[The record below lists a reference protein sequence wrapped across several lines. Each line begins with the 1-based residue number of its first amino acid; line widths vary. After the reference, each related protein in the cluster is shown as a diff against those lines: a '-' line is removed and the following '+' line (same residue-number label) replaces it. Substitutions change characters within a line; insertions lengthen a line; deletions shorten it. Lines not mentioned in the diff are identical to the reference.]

1 MVWFDLDAGGD
12 FNTIDP
18 ENLMLKWDP
27 YNLTMNLEASVTIS
41 LWGYRVNIEKVVVSV
56 STINSYIFRDTL
68 LRKASKFLYVCR
80 KIVLHQSFYGL
91 MIWKRVYKT
100 KEYLASVR
108 PTITKEI
115 TEKK

>member
-41 LWGYRVNIEKVVVSV
+41 LWGYRVNIQKVVLSL
-56 STINSYIFRDTL
+56 STIKIDCCEERQHFYFIFVGR
-68 LRKASKFLYVCR
+68 
-80 KIVLHQSFYGL
+80 
-91 MIWKRVYKT
+91 
-100 KEYLASVR
+100 
-108 PTITKEI
+108 
-115 TEKK
+115 

>member
-41 LWGYRVNIEKVVVSV
+41 LWGYRVNIQKEVLSLF
-56 STINSYIFRDTL
+56 IIDSYILIDTDKL
-68 LRKASKFLYVCR
+68 L
-80 KIVLHQSFYGL
+80 
-91 MIWKRVYKT
+91 
-100 KEYLASVR
+100 
-108 PTITKEI
+108 
-115 TEKK
+115 

>member
-41 LWGYRVNIEKVVVSV
+41 LWGYRVNIPKVVLSV
-56 STINSYIFRDTL
+56 FIHDFYILGINCCEE
-68 LRKASKFLYVCR
+68 RK
-80 KIVLHQSFYGL
+80 SFFMFVGG
-91 MIWKRVYKT
+91 
-100 KEYLASVR
+100 
-108 PTITKEI
+108 
-115 TEKK
+115 

>member
-41 LWGYRVNIEKVVVSV
+41 LWGYRVNIPK
-56 STINSYIFRDTL
+56 
-68 LRKASKFLYVCR
+68 
-80 KIVLHQSFYGL
+80 
-91 MIWKRVYKT
+91 
-100 KEYLASVR
+100 
-108 PTITKEI
+108 
-115 TEKK
+115 

>member
-41 LWGYRVNIEKVVVSV
+41 LWGYRVNIQKVVLSL
-56 STINSYIFRDTL
+56 STINSNILIDCCEERQHFFFNFVGR
-68 LRKASKFLYVCR
+68 
-80 KIVLHQSFYGL
+80 
-91 MIWKRVYKT
+91 
-100 KEYLASVR
+100 
-108 PTITKEI
+108 
-115 TEKK
+115 

>member
-41 LWGYRVNIEKVVVSV
+41 LWGYRVNIQKVVLSI
-56 STINSYIFRDTL
+56 STINSYFIE
-68 LRKASKFLYVCR
+68 
-80 KIVLHQSFYGL
+80 INFYEE
-91 MIWKRVYKT
+91 R
-100 KEYLASVR
+100 
-108 PTITKEI
+108 
-115 TEKK
+115 

>member
-41 LWGYRVNIEKVVVSV
+41 LWGYRVNIQKK
-56 STINSYIFRDTL
+56 SYLYLQLTFIF
-68 LRKASKFLYVCR
+68 FL
-80 KIVLHQSFYGL
+80 
-91 MIWKRVYKT
+91 
-100 KEYLASVR
+100 
-108 PTITKEI
+108 
-115 TEKK
+115 

>member
-41 LWGYRVNIEKVVVSV
+41 LWGYRVNIEKVALSV
-56 STINSYIFRDTL
+56 STMNFYKIDTDKL
-68 LRKASKFLYVCR
+68 L
-80 KIVLHQSFYGL
+80 
-91 MIWKRVYKT
+91 
-100 KEYLASVR
+100 
-108 PTITKEI
+108 
-115 TEKK
+115 